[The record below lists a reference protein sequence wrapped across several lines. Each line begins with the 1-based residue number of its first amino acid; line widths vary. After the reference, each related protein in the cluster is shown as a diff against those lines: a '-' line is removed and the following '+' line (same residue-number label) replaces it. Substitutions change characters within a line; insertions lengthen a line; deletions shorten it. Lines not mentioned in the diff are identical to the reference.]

1 MLWRVSHL
9 LKSRA
14 AMPALAVLVT
24 GASSGIGRATVAA
37 CAARGW
43 RVAATMRRP
52 EDAADLATLPG
63 VEVLPLDVTN
73 QESVESAVASV
84 VARFGRLDAVVNN
97 AGYAV
102 DGVFEAADDATIRR
116 QFETNVFGLM
126 RVTRAAIPAMRRQ
139 GSGTLVQ
146 VSSMGGR
153 VTFPLYSIYHATK
166 WSVEGF
172 SESLAFELRPF
183 GIRMRLV
190 EPGAIRTDFYGRSRE
205 QIAAPAGSGYDD
217 LVARCEGIS
226 ISAGAQRGS
235 GPEVV
240 ADTIIRA
247 ITDRSWRLR
256 YPVAAPAPM
265 LMALRK
271 MLPES
276 WFLRLIRHRY
286 GIRDEREER
295 SQFHAPD
302 SSTRAIAG
310 NRS

>member
-1 MLWRVSHL
+1 
-9 LKSRA
+9 
-14 AMPALAVLVT
+14 MPAPAVLVT

-43 RVAATMRRP
+43 SVAATMRRP
-52 EDAADLATLPG
+52 DDAADLASLPG
-63 VEVLPLDVTN
+63 VIVLPLDVTN
-73 QESVESAVASV
+73 SETIEAAVAEA

-102 DGVFEAADDATIRR
+102 DGVFEGTDDETIRR

-126 RVTRAAIPAMRRQ
+126 RVTRAAIPVMRRQ

-166 WSVEGF
+166 WAVEGF

-190 EPGAIRTDFYGRSRE
+190 EPGAIRTEFYGRSRE
-205 QIAAPAGSGYDD
+205 PIAAPPGGGYDE
-217 LVARCEGIS
+217 LASHCEQIS
-226 ISAGAQRGS
+226 LSGGREAGS

-240 ADTIIRA
+240 AATIVRA
-247 ITDRSWRLR
+247 ITDRGWRLR
-256 YPVAAPAPM
+256 YPVAPPAPL

-271 MLPES
+271 ILPEA
-276 WFLRLIRHRY
+276 WFLRLIRRRY
-286 GIRDEREER
+286 GIR
-295 SQFHAPD
+295 
-302 SSTRAIAG
+302 G
-310 NRS
+310 

>member
-1 MLWRVSHL
+1 MLCRVFHRLNSL
-9 LKSRA
+9 T
-14 AMPALAVLVT
+14 AMTTPTVLVT

-37 CAARGW
+37 CVAWGW
-43 RVAATMRRP
+43 QVAATMRRP
-52 EDAADLATLPG
+52 EDAGDLASLSG
-63 VEVLPLDVTN
+63 VIVLPLDVTST
-73 QESVESAVASV
+73 ESVESAVATV

-102 DGVFEAADDATIRR
+102 DGVFEGADDATILR

-126 RVTRAAIPAMRRQ
+126 RVTRAAIPVMRRQ

-166 WSVEGF
+166 WAVEGF

-205 QIAAPAGSGYDD
+205 PIAAPAGAGYDD
-217 LVARCEGIS
+217 LAKRCEGIS
-226 ISAGAQRGS
+226 LSGGRDGS
-235 GPEVV
+235 CGPEVV
-240 ADTIIRA
+240 AGTIVRA
-247 ITDRSWRLR
+247 IADRGWRLR
-256 YPVAAPAPM
+256 YPVAPPAPM

-271 MLPES
+271 LLPET
-276 WFLRLIRHRY
+276 WFLRLIRRRY
-286 GIRDEREER
+286 GI
-295 SQFHAPD
+295 P
-302 SSTRAIAG
+302 G
-310 NRS
+310 

>member
-1 MLWRVSHL
+1 
-9 LKSRA
+9 
-14 AMPALAVLVT
+14 MPTPTVLIT

-43 RVAATMRRP
+43 QVAATMRRP
-52 EDAADLATLPG
+52 EDAGDLASLSG
-63 VEVLPLDVTN
+63 VIVLPLDVTST
-73 QESVESAVASV
+73 ESVESAVAAV

-102 DGVFEAADDATIRR
+102 DGVFEGADDATILR

-126 RVTRAAIPAMRRQ
+126 RVTRAAIPVMRRQ

-166 WSVEGF
+166 WAVEGF

-205 QIAAPAGSGYDD
+205 PIAAPAGAGYDD
-217 LVARCEGIS
+217 LAKRCEGIS
-226 ISAGAQRGS
+226 LSGGREGS
-235 GPEVV
+235 CGPEVV
-240 ADTIIRA
+240 AGTIVRA
-247 ITDRSWRLR
+247 IADRGWRLR
-256 YPVAAPAPM
+256 YPVAPPAPM

-271 MLPES
+271 ILPEA
-276 WFLRLIRHRY
+276 WFLQLIRRRY
-286 GIRDEREER
+286 GI
-295 SQFHAPD
+295 P
-302 SSTRAIAG
+302 G
-310 NRS
+310 

>member
-1 MLWRVSHL
+1 MNSLAS
-9 LKSRA
+9 
-14 AMPALAVLVT
+14 MPAPVVLVT

-37 CAARGW
+37 CSARGW
-43 RVAATMRRP
+43 SVAATMRRP
-52 EDAADLATLPG
+52 EDGADLATLPG
-63 VEVLPLDVTN
+63 VVVLPLDVTS
-73 QESVESAVASV
+73 QESVESAVAAV

-102 DGVFEAADDATIRR
+102 DGVFEGADDASIRR

-126 RVTRAAIPAMRRQ
+126 RVTRAAIPVMRRQ
-139 GSGTLVQ
+139 RSGTLVQ

-166 WSVEGF
+166 WAVEGF

-190 EPGAIRTDFYGRSRE
+190 EPGAIRTEFYGRSRE
-205 QIAAPAGSGYDD
+205 PIAAPPGAGYDD
-217 LVARCEGIS
+217 LVARCETIS
-226 ISAGAQRGS
+226 LSGGRQGQ

-240 ADTIIRA
+240 ASTIIRA
-247 ITDRSWRLR
+247 IADRSWRLR

-271 MLPES
+271 VLPEAV
-276 WFLRLIRHRY
+276 FLALIRRRY
-286 GIRDEREER
+286 GIRD
-295 SQFHAPD
+295 
-302 SSTRAIAG
+302 
-310 NRS
+310 

>member
-1 MLWRVSHL
+1 MTTPV
-9 LKSRA
+9 
-14 AMPALAVLVT
+14 VLVT

-52 EDAADLATLPG
+52 EDAGDLASLADSL
-63 VEVLPLDVTN
+63 VLPLDVTST
-73 QESVESAVASV
+73 ESVESAVAAV

-102 DGVFEAADDATIRR
+102 DGVFEGADDAAISR

-126 RVTRAAIPAMRRQ
+126 RVTRAVIPVMRHQ
-139 GSGTLVQ
+139 GGGTLVQ

-166 WSVEGF
+166 WAVEGF
-172 SESLAFELRPF
+172 SESVAFELRPF
-183 GIRMRLV
+183 GIRVRIV

-205 QIAAPAGSGYDD
+205 RIEPPAESGYDD
-217 LVARCEGIS
+217 LVARCEAIS
-226 ISAGAQRGS
+226 LAAGRQAIS

-240 ADTIIRA
+240 ADTIVRS
-247 ITDRSWRLR
+247 ITDRGWRLR
-256 YPVAAPAPM
+256 YPVAPPASM
-265 LMALRK
+265 LMSLRK

-276 WFLRLIRHRY
+276 WFLRLIRRRY
-286 GIRDEREER
+286 GIRDQLPALHG
-295 SQFHAPD
+295 SHL
-302 SSTRAIAG
+302 G
-310 NRS
+310 